1 MAAADG
7 ARSAAFPKEHRNR
20 STRAAVRPEG
30 YLMITIQACTQA
42 DVPELSRLNR
52 MLIEDEQAD
61 NLMTI
66 PQLEQRMAGFL
77 SADYDAFFF
86 AAEGNRVGYALV
98 DQTKTPPYL
107 RHFFICRD
115 CRRMGYGREAFFAL
129 LNHLR
134 ISEID
139 LDVYTW
145 NHRGL
150 AFWESLG
157 FSKRCIN
164 MRFTK

>member
-7 ARSAAFPKEHRNR
+7 ERGAAFPREQGNQ
-20 STRAAVRPEG
+20 STRAAVWPEG
-30 YLMITIQACTQA
+30 CPMITIQACTQA
-42 DVPELSRLNR
+42 DVTELSRLNR

-61 NLMTI
+61 NPMSL
-66 PQLEQRMAGFL
+66 PELEQRMAGFL
-77 SADYDAFFF
+77 AGDYNAFFF

-98 DQTKTPPYL
+98 DQMKTPPYL

-115 CRRMGYGREAFFAL
+115 CRRLGYGREAFFAL
-129 LNHLR
+129 LSHLR

-139 LDVYTW
+139 LDVYVW